1 MKSPSIT
8 VTLVPAIEI
17 LAKCLAQTSDNYQQ
31 LLMSNPDTYA
41 VCCEA
46 GRSMRHLARRYSKVL
61 AAALIYQVNSE
72 EDNRSSEED
81 FDE

>member
-8 VTLVPAIEI
+8 VTLVPAIEV

-72 EDNRSSEED
+72 EDNSPSE
-81 FDE
+81 